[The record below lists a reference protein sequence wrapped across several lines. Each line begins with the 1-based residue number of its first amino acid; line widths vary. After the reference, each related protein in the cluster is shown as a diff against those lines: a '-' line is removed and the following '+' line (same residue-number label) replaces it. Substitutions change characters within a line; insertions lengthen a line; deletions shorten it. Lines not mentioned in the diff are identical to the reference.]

1 LGVIEAPCLRALIS
15 IGRIFVYFFKGIID
29 IVIVVLLLRLLIR
42 PREAFFDP
50 IYGLIYRVTNPLLIP
65 AGYITR
71 DATLGNILTIL
82 ALVLLRGGVY
92 VSLQPMSFLSGIGI
106 SFLSLVQLLFQA
118 YMVMWVVSLLSERS
132 LGTSFPLLIDR
143 AFSPLRTI
151 LRRLGIQSHKFN
163 LSVFVF
169 LLIVYAF
176 LSTLIRF
183 AAIPKAV
190 LAPVSFLYGIGEG
203 LMLFVGLFP
212 GFFSILIIIGALL
225 SWVSPDPSNPVVQAI
240 YGISEPLLR
249 PFRRFVPLLGG
260 LDISPIFALL
270 CFQILGRVAQQIIV
284 RFMGIV

>member
-1 LGVIEAPCLRALIS
+1 M
-15 IGRIFVYFFKGIID
+15 YFFKGIID

-50 IYGLIYRVTNPLLIP
+50 IYGLIYRITNPLLIP

-71 DATLGNILTIL
+71 NTGYGTILSIL
-82 ALVLLRGGVY
+82 ALVVLRGGVY

-132 LGTSFPLLIDR
+132 FGTSFLLLIDR
-143 AFSPLRTI
+143 AFSPLYGV
-151 LRRLGIQSHKFN
+151 LKSLGIPRGRFR
-163 LSVFVF
+163 LFVFLF
-169 LLIVYAF
+169 LLIVYVL
-176 LSTLIRF
+176 LSTVIRY
-183 AAIPKAV
+183 AIIPKAV
-190 LAPVSFLYGIGEG
+190 LSPVSFLYGIGEG
-203 LMLFVGLFP
+203 LMLVVGLFP

-240 YGISEPLLR
+240 YGISEPLLT
-249 PFRRFVPLLGG
+249 PFRRFAPLLGG

-270 CFQILGRVAQQIIV
+270 CFQILGRVAQQIIA
-284 RFMGIV
+284 RFMGMLQ

>member
-1 LGVIEAPCLRALIS
+1 LIS

>member
-1 LGVIEAPCLRALIS
+1 LIS
-15 IGRIFVYFFKGIID
+15 VGRIFVYFFKGIID

-50 IYGLIYRVTNPLLIP
+50 IYGLIYRITNPLLIP

-71 DATLGNILTIL
+71 DSSLGTILTIL
-82 ALVLLRGGVY
+82 ALVVLRGGVY
-92 VSLQPMSFLSGIGI
+92 VSLQPMSFVSGIGI

-118 YMVMWVVSLLSERS
+118 YMVIWVVSLLSERS
-132 LGTSFPLLIDR
+132 FGTSFPLLIDR
-143 AFSPLRTI
+143 AFSPLRVI
-151 LRRLGIQSHKFN
+151 LRRLGIQSHKFH
-163 LSVFVF
+163 LSVFI
-169 LLIVYAF
+169 LMLIVYAL

-190 LAPVSFLYGIGEG
+190 LSPVSFLYGIGEG
-203 LMLFVGLFP
+203 LMLVVGLFP

-225 SWVSPDPSNPVVQAI
+225 TWVSPDPSNPVVQAI

-270 CFQILGRVAQQIIV
+270 CFQILGRVAQQIIA

>member
-1 LGVIEAPCLRALIS
+1 M
-15 IGRIFVYFFKGIID
+15 YFFKGIID
-29 IVIVVLLLRLLIR
+29 IVIVVLLLRLLIK

-50 IYGLIYRVTNPLLIP
+50 IYGLIYRITNPLLIP

-71 DATLGNILTIL
+71 DSNLGTILTIL
-82 ALVLLRGGVY
+82 ALVVLRGGVY
-92 VSLQPMSFLSGIGI
+92 VSLQPMSFVSGIGI

-132 LGTSFPLLIDR
+132 FGTSFLLLIDR
-143 AFSPLRTI
+143 AFSPLRVI
-151 LRRLGIQSHKFN
+151 LRRLGFQSHKFH
-163 LSVFVF
+163 LSVFIF
-169 LLIVYAF
+169 LLIVYA
-176 LSTLIRF
+176 LASTLIRF
-183 AAIPKAV
+183 VAIPKAV
-190 LAPVSFLYGIGEG
+190 LSPVSFLYGIGEG
-203 LMLFVGLFP
+203 LMLVVGLFP

-225 SWVSPDPSNPVVQAI
+225 SWVSPDISNPVVQAI

-270 CFQILGRVAQQIIV
+270 CFQILGRVAQQIIA